1 VAYYNNLLNMG
12 EPVNVQ
18 PLPQLPT
25 ASPFTYTDRGLLPL
39 DLPNYSAI
47 PAPIANPSAA
57 VQPLLPISRSLL
69 PQAEII
75 GDDMGIAPDNF
86 AGTTSPANALA
97 GLNSPFGRVATT
109 LLQFTPLAPLA
120 TMLGIGRAAGNA
132 YGNVSTAN
140 YSRNA
145 FGLPDMAFTDAAAT
159 GLGFNNFDFTDQER
173 ADIASMHGTVGDV
186 GAPGAPGALGALGL
200 DPDFAAYEDYSASV
214 GGIGDGVDD
223 DGDPDGDGDD
233 AW

>member
-1 VAYYNNLLNMG
+1 
-12 EPVNVQ
+12 
-18 PLPQLPT
+18 
-25 ASPFTYTDRGLLPL
+25 
-39 DLPNYSAI
+39 
-47 PAPIANPSAA
+47 
-57 VQPLLPISRSLL
+57 
-69 PQAEII
+69 
-75 GDDMGIAPDNF
+75 
-86 AGTTSPANALA
+86 
-97 GLNSPFGRVATT
+97 
-109 LLQFTPLAPLA
+109 
-120 TMLGIGRAAGNA
+120 
-132 YGNVSTAN
+132 
-140 YSRNA
+140 
-145 FGLPDMAFTDAAAT
+145 MAFTDAAAT

>member
-25 ASPFTYTDRGLLPL
+25 ASPFSYTDRGLLPL

-132 YGNVSTAN
+132 YGNVST
-140 YSRNA
+140 
-145 FGLPDMAFTDAAAT
+145 DAAAT